1 MQWQKGQSGNPAGR
15 PKGSVNKQL
24 RMLRDAVEMVLPL
37 VVARALAGDHEAQKL
52 ILERGLPKLK
62 PVDVPVEFEMPDTD
76 PVNGILVQAACGELP
91 LPAAKEI
98 ITDLLPMV
106 ERERQAVERFEPTMM
121 SAYLSAVVAGGRKT

>member
-24 RMLRDAVEMVLPL
+24 RMLRDAVEIVLPL

-62 PVDVPVEFEMPDTD
+62 PVDVPVEFEMSDAD
-76 PVNGILVQAACGELP
+76 PVKGVLSQASRGELP

-98 ITDLLPMV
+98 IGLLPRV
-106 ERERQAVERFEPTMM
+106 EQEPDELPFIN
-121 SAYLSAVVAGGRKT
+121 SYIASVVTAGRKT